1 MLSMCVPS
9 SARRCKK
16 WGRIYPA
23 SPSHRLPAADVL
35 VIFFVIGGGGGKKRW
50 RTEGVEVE
58 EEAGRRCVPIG
69 GSNGGDHLDRLRDP
83 EADHREHWESPSESR
98 PGVWVAEEARP
109 VVGVCSLESELRQVG
124 DVDLEGRG
132 EGEGEATATAATAT
146 CRAEDVKGATMEVN
160 AEEGLVCAAA
170 VEDEVVARGLPGCE
184 VGCFDVELNDGAKGC
199 ERTV

>member
-1 MLSMCVPS
+1 
-9 SARRCKK
+9 
-16 WGRIYPA
+16 
-23 SPSHRLPAADVL
+23 
-35 VIFFVIGGGGGKKRW
+35 
-50 RTEGVEVE
+50 
-58 EEAGRRCVPIG
+58 
-69 GSNGGDHLDRLRDP
+69 
-83 EADHREHWESPSESR
+83 
-98 PGVWVAEEARP
+98 
-109 VVGVCSLESELRQVG
+109 LRQVG
-124 DVDLEGRG
+124 DVDVEGRG